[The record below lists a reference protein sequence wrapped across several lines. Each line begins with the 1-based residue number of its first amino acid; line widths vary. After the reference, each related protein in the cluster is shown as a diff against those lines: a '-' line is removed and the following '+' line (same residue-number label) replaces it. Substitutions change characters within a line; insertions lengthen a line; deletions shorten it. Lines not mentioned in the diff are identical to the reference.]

1 MNTEC
6 YNMKSIR
13 KNPLFTSLI
22 LLLLLAG
29 TYACTKNDT
38 GISTEKGA
46 SNDSSGAGGSGIA
59 DLLASMDMYYFAEP
73 VQAPDFELLSLE
85 DRKTSLSQYRGQV
98 VLLSFWAT
106 W

>member
-1 MNTEC
+1 
-6 YNMKSIR
+6 MKSIQEC
-13 KNPLFTSLI
+13 FCFISLI

-38 GISTEKGA
+38 GISTDKGA

-59 DLLASMDMYYFAEP
+59 GLLASMDMYFFAEP

-85 DRKTSLSQYRGQV
+85 GRKTSLSQYRGQV
-98 VLLSFWAT
+98 ILLSFWAT

>member
-1 MNTEC
+1 
-6 YNMKSIR
+6 MKLIR
-13 KNPLFTSLI
+13 KNSLFTSLI
-22 LLLLLAG
+22 LFLLLAG

-38 GISTEKGA
+38 GISTDKGA
-46 SNDSSGAGGSGIA
+46 SNNSSGAVGSVGSGIA

-85 DRKTSLSQYRGQV
+85 GRKTSLSQYRGQV
-98 VLLSFWAT
+98 VLLTFWAT